1 MLIPEKEMNHAAV
14 EGIVKEHLYYIHFN
28 TMISISTLEDKPVY
42 VITNDQRNCRLITN
56 DKDIETIDDDD
67 EDSVLSKVQR
77 YHLFTRI
84 RDRSGLPSKTMLDR
98 IKGRHQS

>member
-1 MLIPEKEMNHAAV
+1 MNHATV

-28 TMISISTLEDKPVY
+28 TMISISTLEGKPVY
-42 VITNDQRNCRLITN
+42 VITNDQRNCRLITS
-56 DKDIETIDDDD
+56 DEDIKTIDDDD

-84 RDRSGLPSKTMLDR
+84 RDRSGLPSKTMLDL
-98 IKGRHQS
+98 IKERHQS